1 MAFEFAGAGALDYF
15 PCRYGKS
22 RLMFRGPGK
31 NLTPPFVAVLGGSET
46 YGKFVAEPYPRL
58 IEAEMGLQVVNLGLM
73 NAGPDVFLKDQ
84 ELLNVAKMAEI
95 TVLQIV
101 GAQNLSNRYYT
112 VHPRRNDRFLA
123 ASPKLRALFPEI
135 DFTDFH
141 FTRHLLRRLQE
152 VSSDRFEVVAE
163 DLRAFW
169 VGQMRELIQ
178 RLDRKVIL
186 LWLAVMRPPPPGRRA
201 DLMHDPLLV
210 DREMVDA
217 LRPLAA
223 NYVEVRPSK
232 ATLNANSEGMVLGP
246 MDIAVAAGLPGP
258 QFHREIA
265 KAVIAPL
272 KDWV

>member
-22 RLMFRGPGK
+22 RLTFRGPGK
-31 NLTPPFVAVLGGSET
+31 NLSAPFIAVLGGSET

-169 VGQMRELIQ
+169 VGQMRDLIQ

-186 LWLAVMRPPPPGRRA
+186 LWLAVSRPPPPGRRA
-201 DLMHDPLLV
+201 DLMHDPLLI
-210 DREMVDA
+210 DREMVEA
-217 LRPLAA
+217 LRPFAA
-223 NYVEVRPSK
+223 NYVEVSPSK
-232 ATLNANSEGMVLGP
+232 ATLDTNSEGMVLGP
-246 MDIAVAAGLPGP
+246 MDIAVATGLPGP
-258 QFHREIA
+258 RFHREIA
-265 KAVIAPL
+265 KATIAPL